1 MLGILTIL
9 AVCQQTGRCEREIAA
24 LKCIE
29 DVRFSQL
36 RLAVLIQKLLSSERI
51 VLVNEVRFDGGVVR
65 VFITIRLFKSL
76 ATTSN
81 CMSQICGLWL
91 NNTAAL
97 ATEAICLS
105 VAIQF
110 TQNFLGVQP
119 KCSQICKFVK
129 DFRPDLLGVCTAGIE
144 VPCKLV
150 EIAAHLAALGKQ
162 SGNSSQGRF
171 SAAGND
177 DRFLDLDVVDGTAD
191 KSGEGEIQE
200 FASEFQ

>member
-9 AVCQQTGRCEREIAA
+9 AVRQQTGRCKRKIAA

-51 VLVNEVRFDGGVVR
+51 VLVDQVRFNGGVVR

-150 EIAAHLAALGKQ
+150 EVSAHPAALGKQ
-162 SGNSSQGRF
+162 GGNGSQGF
-171 SAAGND
+171 FAAAGND
-177 DRFLDLDVVDGTAD
+177 DRFLDLNVVDGAAD